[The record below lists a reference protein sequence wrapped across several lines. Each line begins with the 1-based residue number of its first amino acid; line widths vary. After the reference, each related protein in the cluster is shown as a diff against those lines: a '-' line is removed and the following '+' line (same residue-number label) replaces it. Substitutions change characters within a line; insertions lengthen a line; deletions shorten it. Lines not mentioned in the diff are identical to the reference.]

1 MLKCTQ
7 LTNVHICLLSESA
20 GVKFKQLEATNT
32 NLYPIDDL
40 SDHEAH
46 RSL

>member
-1 MLKCTQ
+1 MYTAHKCTQ
-7 LTNVHICLLSESA
+7 CRLYES

-32 NLYPIDDL
+32 NLYPTDDS

-46 RSL
+46 RPL